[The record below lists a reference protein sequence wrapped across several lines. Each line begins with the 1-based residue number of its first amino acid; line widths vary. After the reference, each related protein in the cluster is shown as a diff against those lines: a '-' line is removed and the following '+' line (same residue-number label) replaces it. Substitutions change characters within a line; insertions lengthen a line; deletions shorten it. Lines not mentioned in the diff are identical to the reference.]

1 MHGWARLICLLLASP
16 SFLVGQADPPAGTS
30 WLHQALLDRS
40 QLIVVARWESDEV
53 TPLHGIQMTRFTVEE
68 TLKGAPTSHVL
79 VGNMGDRGN
88 AFPGLAKIL
97 FLRVLQSRRVV
108 ELVDVV
114 DITATDEGRAPALVR
129 SYLALGKESNPII
142 RARQIGDLCL
152 RELSSGSIFT
162 SRVAAFELLA
172 QAESMPFLFEPRHM
186 TLVNAAASAIK
197 GPVREPYQRLQRIL
211 SGMAGAAY
219 GGTEKAF
226 PPGVARDE
234 FLAVVGR
241 FQRIKDG
248 EDRVRL
254 LDAMVAGGDRRLR
267 LFLEAALR
275 DRSAGVRRR
284 ATWHLGEMGE
294 PASLG
299 PLATALEQASEDEQL
314 GLVEAIG
321 KVGHPEAVAILLP
334 RLADPATLDTALLAI
349 ARSGGLDAE
358 NVLERTERA
367 LAAKGAE
374 KERWER
380 IRYYRSKAFRTEEE
394 KRRQAARKD
403 LP

>member
-1 MHGWARLICLLLASP
+1 MARPQEEGLFMKRFFNP
-16 SFLVGQADPPAGTS
+16 SSSIFLT
-30 WLHQALLDRS
+30 ALL
-40 QLIVVARWESDEV
+40 
-53 TPLHGIQMTRFTVEE
+53 
-68 TLKGAPTSHVL
+68 
-79 VGNMGDRGN
+79 
-88 AFPGLAKIL
+88 
-97 FLRVLQSRRVV
+97 
-108 ELVDVV
+108 
-114 DITATDEGRAPALVR
+114 
-129 SYLALGKESNPII
+129 
-142 RARQIGDLCL
+142 
-152 RELSSGSIFT
+152 GS
-162 SRVAAFELLA
+162 
-172 QAESMPFLFEPRHM
+172 
-186 TLVNAAASAIK
+186 
-197 GPVREPYQRLQRIL
+197 
-211 SGMAGAAY
+211 
-219 GGTEKAF
+219 
-226 PPGVARDE
+226 

-275 DRSAGVRRR
+275 DRSPSVRRR

-299 PLATALEQASEDEQL
+299 PLAKALEQASEDEQL

-321 KVGHPEAVAILLP
+321 KVGQPEAVAILVP
-334 RLADPATLDTALLAI
+334 HLADPATLDTALLAI
-349 ARSGGLDAE
+349 ARSGGLEAE

-380 IRYYRSKAFRTEEE
+380 IRYYRSQAFRTEEE
-394 KRRQAARKD
+394 KRRQAARKE